1 MVVKWTALE
10 NFKKRLQFASIDV
23 FFCTK
28 KEGDLLPLHKLASL
42 KTDRF
47 RIYIML
53 IRLQFAVAD
62 GVANSFCKELLEK
75 SEQP

>member
-1 MVVKWTALE
+1 MDRFRKFQKTSAVCQY
-10 NFKKRLQFASIDV
+10 RR

>member
-23 FFCTK
+23 FFVQK